1 MAENL
6 LQTRPSL
13 APTGGPNQL
22 VARLQKTHFRIAF
35 SASLLPFSWAPVR
48 PLSSDASRG
57 ASEAIL
63 LLWRGANRLPIGRQ
77 VQRAANERPEPVRRS
92 LAAQLARP
100 LGRGNEPE
108 AHIEART
115 AETRAGCLQR
125 SHARSLAAC
134 ERPQA
139 PLCANWAELSVCAR
153 QVAHQQRVGGT
164 RAPLTVLL
172 CCPSNEG

>member
-35 SASLLPFSWAPVR
+35 RRQSSPQLGARATVVVELCSGALQGALLV
-48 PLSSDASRG
+48 
-57 ASEAIL
+57 
-63 LLWRGANRLPIGRQ
+63 LWRGANRLPIGRQ
-77 VQRAANERPEPVRRS
+77 VQRAANERPEQVRRS

-108 AHIEART
+108 ARIEART
-115 AETRAGCLQR
+115 LETGAGGLQR

-139 PLCANWAELSVCAR
+139 PLCANWAELS
-153 QVAHQQRVGGT
+153 
-164 RAPLTVLL
+164 
-172 CCPSNEG
+172 